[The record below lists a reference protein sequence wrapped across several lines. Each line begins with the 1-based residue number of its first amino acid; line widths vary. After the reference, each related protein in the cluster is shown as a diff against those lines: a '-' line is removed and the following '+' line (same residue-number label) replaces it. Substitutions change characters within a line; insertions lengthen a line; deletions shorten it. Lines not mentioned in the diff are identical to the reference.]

1 MLGAISMFQKNINST
16 LCFCKNI
23 KYKEVI
29 EAIKEKE
36 LTTLEDVMHC
46 TKAGITCWSCRG
58 DIKDLLAEYK
68 ETGDIKIDE

>member
-1 MLGAISMFQKNINST
+1 MLEKTSRST

-23 KYKEVI
+23 KYKEI
-29 EAIKEKE
+29 INAIKDNKLE
-36 LTTLEDVMHC
+36 TLEDVMHR

-68 ETGDIKIDE
+68 KTGNIRIKE

>member
-1 MLGAISMFQKNINST
+1 M
-16 LCFCKNI
+16 

-36 LTTLEDVMHC
+36 LKTLEEVMHC

-68 ETGDIKIDE
+68 ETGDIKIDK

>member
-1 MLGAISMFQKNINST
+1 MFEKNANST

-23 KYKEVI
+23 KYREVI
-29 EAIKEKE
+29 DAIKNKKLE
-36 LTTLEDVMHC
+36 TLEDIMHE

-68 ETGDIKIDE
+68 KTGKMKIDK